1 MIQSVPYTPSSSK
14 FLKMLTLAIP
24 GVTPITPATGTY
36 QSTGSGSSWMD
47 MVQPLYMVDP
57 NDIAREAEDKRK
69 DTKDALMELEPD
81 DSIAQ
86 PIILSNYDG
95 VTGEITFTTF

>member
-1 MIQSVPYTPSSSK
+1 
-14 FLKMLTLAIP
+14 
-24 GVTPITPATGTY
+24 
-36 QSTGSGSSWMD
+36 MD
-47 MVQPLYMVDP
+47 MVQPLDMVDP

-86 PIILSNYDG
+86 PIIRYHYDG
-95 VTGEITFTTF
+95 VTGEIT